1 MKNTLKLLFPV
12 LLTVLYLVASVGVG
26 VHKCDTDGTSTVVLL
41 IKDAACEDV
50 HNHDNTSCLATACNE
65 HHHDHNCCHTELHH
79 LEQGYDV
86 VQPMHKAQTDQ
97 LTLLA
102 CFIVPVNSNITEDN
116 QFNSSDFLNGGP
128 PILIHKKFHSYF
140 AQWRL

>member
-26 VHKCDTDGTSTVVLL
+26 VHKCNTEGTSNVVLL
-41 IKDAACEDV
+41 LNDASSEDI
-50 HNHDNTSCLATACNE
+50 HNHDEE
-65 HHHDHNCCHTELHH
+65 HHNHNCCHTELHH
-79 LEQGYDV
+79 LEQGYET
-86 VQPMHKAQTDQ
+86 VQPMHNAQTDQ

-102 CFIVPVNSNITEDN
+102 CFIVPVNSNITEYK
-116 QFNSSDFLNGGP
+116 FNSSDFLNGGP
-128 PILIHKKFHSYF
+128 PILIHKKSHSYF